1 MDYRRRTPER
11 DFTTDFEAKMR
22 PKTTSE
28 KIDFLVRN
36 WIDGAD
42 VETIIEYAAE
52 QLGKFYIE
60 LGADLVDKLYLDETD
75 DEFEKRK
82 RWESSN
88 A

>member
-52 QLGKFYIE
+52 QLGKFYID

>member
-1 MDYRRRTPER
+1 
-11 DFTTDFEAKMR
+11 MR

-42 VETIIEYAAE
+42 VETIVEYAAE
-52 QLGKFYIE
+52 QLGKFYI
-60 LGADLVDKLYLDETD
+60 D

>member
-1 MDYRRRTPER
+1 
-11 DFTTDFEAKMR
+11 MR

-52 QLGKFYIE
+52 QLGKFYID
-60 LGADLVDKLYLDETD
+60 LGADLVDKLYLDELEER
-75 DEFEKRK
+75 DEFEERQHPLDELGGSWLINYH
-82 RWESSN
+82 RRRV
-88 A
+88 

>member
-1 MDYRRRTPER
+1 
-11 DFTTDFEAKMR
+11 MR

-52 QLGKFYIE
+52 QLGKFYID
-60 LGADLVDKLYLDETD
+60 LGADLVDKLYLDELEER
-75 DEFEKRK
+75 DEFEDCHDTSTNSEHTWLINYHR
-82 RWESSN
+82 RRV
-88 A
+88 

>member
-1 MDYRRRTPER
+1 
-11 DFTTDFEAKMR
+11 MR

-52 QLGKFYIE
+52 QLGKFYID
-60 LGADLVDKLYLDETD
+60 LGADLVDKLYLDELEEQARQELAATAA

>member
-1 MDYRRRTPER
+1 
-11 DFTTDFEAKMR
+11 MR

-52 QLGKFYIE
+52 QLGKFYID
-60 LGADLVDKLYLDETD
+60 LGADLVDKLYLDELEER
-75 DEFEKRK
+75 DEFEDCRVASTNSEHTWLINYH
-82 RWESSN
+82 RRRV
-88 A
+88 